1 MLLFIILKEKKT
13 VPPKCSDTNT
23 THPCKQRGE
32 NSSCDNHGDDLFLS
46 TTTKNFQ
53 EKMVNRLCNKFP
65 GMILPERQSAQLVLF
80 HINHEKPSKFKASR
94 EHRKQDKIS
103 IFSRNKII

>member
-1 MLLFIILKEKKT
+1 MQIQSTPANREVKIPRVITT
-13 VPPKCSDTNT
+13 VMTY
-23 THPCKQRGE
+23 
-32 NSSCDNHGDDLFLS
+32 SSQQLE
-46 TTTKNFQ
+46 KNFQ

>member
-1 MLLFIILKEKKT
+1 MQIQSTPANREVKIPRVITT
-13 VPPKCSDTNT
+13 VMTY
-23 THPCKQRGE
+23 
-32 NSSCDNHGDDLFLS
+32 SSQQLE
-46 TTTKNFQ
+46 KNFQ

-103 IFSRNKII
+103 IFSHNKII